1 MLNFIYYPVSF
12 ILWTWHIVFGR
23 LLGDASAGSW
33 ALAIVFLV
41 FTLRAI
47 LLGPAIK
54 QIRSARTMQQFAP
67 QMKAIKKKY
76 ANDRQAQSAA
86 LQKLQREHGVRPLGG
101 CLSMILQIPVFIGLN
116 HVLRTFTQHPN
127 QSNYLF
133 PVADVHSYLAA
144 RLFDTH
150 LGDAI
155 FNTGLI
161 GRSGHATWA
170 WGVAPVAIPL
180 MIVAAIA
187 THFTARL
194 SVTRTAAASPE
205 VTPQS
210 QLMSRLAMSVFPLGV
225 LVFGGALPVGLLVY
239 WVSYNAWTLAQQHFI
254 LKRIAWEDAQKE
266 VRSQQDK
273 RAITPKPGQK
283 PPPRTKT
290 AHLSTQ
296 AEHGIRATC
305 QPARDLVDKSG
316 NAKREASPGS
326 TNQTR
331 GNAVSKSL
339 PKSTKH

>member
-12 ILWTWHIVFGR
+12 ILWIWHVVFGR
-23 LLGDASAGSW
+23 VLGDASAASW

-47 LLGPAIK
+47 LLSPAIK
-54 QIRSARTMQQFAP
+54 QIRAARTLQKFAP

-76 ANDRQAQSAA
+76 ANDRKAQAAE
-86 LQKLQREHGVRPLGG
+86 LQKLQREHGVSPLGS
-101 CLSMILQIPVFIGLN
+101 CLPMILQIPVFIGLN

-127 QSNYLF
+127 QPNYFF

-155 FNTGLI
+155 FNIGLI

-170 WGVAPVAIPL
+170 WGAAPVAIPL

-194 SVTRTAAASPE
+194 SVSRTTAASPE
-205 VTPQS
+205 NTPQS
-210 QLMSRLAMSVFPLGV
+210 QLMSRLTMWVFPLGV

-239 WVSYNAWTLAQQHFI
+239 WVSNNAWTLAQQHFVF
-254 LKRIAWEDAQKE
+254 KRVAREEEEAQRQAE
-266 VRSQQDK
+266 HDK
-273 RAITPKPGQK
+273 RARKPKPGQK
-283 PPPRTKT
+283 PPQRKNV
-290 AHLSTQ
+290 AHSIT
-296 AEHGIRATC
+296 EH
-305 QPARDLVDKSG
+305 DLRYRHK
-316 NAKREASPGS
+316 
-326 TNQTR
+326 
-331 GNAVSKSL
+331 
-339 PKSTKH
+339 